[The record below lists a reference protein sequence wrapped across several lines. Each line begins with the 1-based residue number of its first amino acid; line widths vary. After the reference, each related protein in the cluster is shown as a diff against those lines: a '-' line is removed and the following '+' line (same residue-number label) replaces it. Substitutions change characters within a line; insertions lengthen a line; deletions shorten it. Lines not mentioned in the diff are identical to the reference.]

1 MIQSDVIIIM
11 RDYNNNN
18 NNNNKMNL
26 FRHIHFTCNVTASL
40 SSQVNLRNDDV
51 KRIQHKGKSKTKK
64 EMKRFVKL
72 QWLLETL

>member
-1 MIQSDVIIIM
+1 
-11 RDYNNNN
+11 
-18 NNNNKMNL
+18 MNL

-40 SSQVNLRNDDV
+40 SSQANLRNDDV